1 MESRDLE
8 QIDQFLGMVNK
19 SSLLEYYELS
29 ADASGDDAE
38 QAIKRRRGWAQGQQ
52 ANPKFREEALWLI
65 RNQALLRKI
74 LVEER
79 EEYVAEVNSR
89 KVSREIE
96 RVALLA
102 KGTMVTGVLTADAE
116 RFIHQQ
122 ASELGVP
129 EDRVNE
135 LIERLLVETGA
146 RRDVAAPSAPA
157 PSNAPFED
165 YYKLLNVPHTATREE
180 IEAAHRAQYRQARS
194 LKNLEDASARFVKL
208 DEAWRHLSDPAR
220 RKAYDAIHQQHVSG
234 SGAVEQA
241 DFFLPP
247 PPGTLPSPTAK
258 TEPGPPQRPPTA
270 PPITPA
276 VTPQAARPTFGGG
289 SSGVVQSPVATPPP
303 IAPPPPRPP
312 DLGGNRAPPPP
323 QGVVSVPSSIPAS
336 RKRQPRLTVVS
347 ADVITLEVGRK
358 PITHSFVVKNAG
370 QGRMPGRVTSDR
382 DWLIVTRT
390 RLDPDAAQQDVQV
403 TIDPSKMPR
412 GKATGVVTVVT
423 DLGDRRSINM
433 EVTRK
438 ALSTPVLIG
447 IAAVVLLVLAAVAF
461 LVGAMQG
468 GDEPAAAT
476 GAQSSLSIEVD
487 PAAEKIFVN
496 GALVAETGRARVL
509 KGFTPGEPV
518 KVSAA
523 HAGFKT
529 VEQVVVVPP
538 GADHTVNLRLEL
550 AELLTALPDK
560 SARLKPL
567 DAGAAAQAISTRI
580 AQLQDCLRQ
589 NLTSRPGLTATVSL
603 DVYTTPP
610 GALHAVAF
618 TKNNFDDEAAPL
630 DCLRRELR
638 VVRFPAVEGADFG
651 VHKGTQIEQLVT
663 SGKG

>member
-19 SSLLEYYELS
+19 SSLLEYYELT

-74 LVEER
+74 LVDER
-79 EEYVAEVNSR
+79 DEYVAEVNSR

-129 EDRVNE
+129 EDRVND
-135 LIERLLVETGA
+135 LIEKLLAETGA
-146 RRDVAAPSAPA
+146 RRDVSATSPPPS
-157 PSNAPFED
+157 SGAPFED

-194 LKNLEDASARFVKL
+194 LKNLEDASARFAKL
-208 DEAWRHLSDPAR
+208 DEAWRHLSDPTR
-220 RKAYDAIHQQHVSG
+220 RKAYDALHQQHVSG

-247 PPGTLPSPTAK
+247 PPGALPSPTAK
-258 TEPGPPQRPPTA
+258 TEPGPPQRPP
-270 PPITPA
+270 PPITPVSQLNNRA
-276 VTPQAARPTFGGG
+276 SIGGG
-289 SSGVVQSPVATPPP
+289 SSGVVQAPMATPPP
-303 IAPPPPRPP
+303 VAPPPPRPP
-312 DLGGNRAPPPP
+312 DLGANRAPPPP

-347 ADVITLEVGRK
+347 ADVISLEVGRK
-358 PITHSFVVKNAG
+358 PVTHSFVVKNAG

-382 DWLIVTRT
+382 EWLIVTRT

-447 IAAVVLLVLAAVAF
+447 IAAFVLVLLAAIAF
-461 LVGAMQG
+461 VVGAMQG
-468 GDEPAAAT
+468 GDEPAAAP
-476 GAQSSLSIEVD
+476 AASSSLNIEVD
-487 PAAEKIFVN
+487 PSAEEIFVN

-509 KGFTPGEPV
+509 KGFTPGEPTQV
-518 KVSAA
+518 RVT
-523 HAGFKT
+523 HAGFKP
-529 VEQVVVVPP
+529 VEQTVVVPA

-550 AELLTALPDK
+550 AELLSSVPDK
-560 SARLKPL
+560 SARLQPL

-589 NLTSRPGLTATVSL
+589 NLTSRPGLTASVTL

-610 GALHAVAF
+610 GVLHGVTF
-618 TKNNFDDEAAPL
+618 TKNNFDDEADAL
-630 DCLRRELR
+630 SCLRRQLR

-651 VHKGTQIEQLVT
+651 VHRGTQIEQLVT

>member
-1 MESRDLE
+1 M
-8 QIDQFLGMVNK
+8 
-19 SSLLEYYELS
+19 
-29 ADASGDDAE
+29 
-38 QAIKRRRGWAQGQQ
+38 
-52 ANPKFREEALWLI
+52 
-65 RNQALLRKI
+65 
-74 LVEER
+74 
-79 EEYVAEVNSR
+79 
-89 KVSREIE
+89 
-96 RVALLA
+96 
-102 KGTMVTGVLTADAE
+102 
-116 RFIHQQ
+116 
-122 ASELGVP
+122 P

-135 LIERLLVETGA
+135 LIEKLLAETGA
-146 RRDVAAPSAPA
+146 RRDVAAPAAPTPSSAA
-157 PSNAPFED
+157 FED

-180 IEAAHRAQYRQARS
+180 IEASHRAQYRQARS
-194 LKNLEDASARFVKL
+194 LKSLEDASARFAKL

-220 RKAYDAIHQQHVSG
+220 RKAYDALHQQHVSG
-234 SGAVEQA
+234 AGAGEVA

-247 PPGTLPSPTAK
+247 PPGALPSPTAK
-258 TEPGPPQRPPTA
+258 TEPGPPQRAPA
-270 PPITPA
+270 SPPITPVA
-276 VTPQAARPTFGGG
+276 PPTNRPSFGG
-289 SSGVVQSPVATPPP
+289 SSGVALSPMVTPPP
-303 IAPPPPRPP
+303 VAPPRPP

-358 PITHSFVVKNAG
+358 PVTHSFVVKNAG

-382 DWLIVTRT
+382 DWLVVTRT

-438 ALSTPVLIG
+438 ALSTPILIG
-447 IAAVVLLVLAAVAF
+447 VALLVLVMLAVIAF
-461 LVGAMQG
+461 VVGAMQG
-468 GDEPAAAT
+468 GDEPAPAA
-476 GAQSSLSIEVD
+476 GAQSSLNIEVNPD
-487 PAAEKIFVN
+487 AEKIFVN
-496 GALVAETGRARVL
+496 GELVAEIGRARVL
-509 KGFTPGEPV
+509 KGFTPGEPI
-518 KVSAA
+518 KVSAS

-529 VEQVVVVPP
+529 VEQTVVVPA
-538 GADHTVNLRLEL
+538 GVDHTVNLRLEL

-560 SARLKPL
+560 SARLQPL
-567 DAGAAAQAISTRI
+567 DAGATAQAISTRI

-589 NLTSRPGLTATVSL
+589 NLTSRPGLTASVTL

-630 DCLRRELR
+630 DCLRRQLR